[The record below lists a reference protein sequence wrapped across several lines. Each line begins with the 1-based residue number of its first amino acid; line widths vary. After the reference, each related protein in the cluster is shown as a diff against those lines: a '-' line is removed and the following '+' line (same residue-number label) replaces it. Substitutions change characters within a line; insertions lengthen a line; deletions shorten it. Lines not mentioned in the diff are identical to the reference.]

1 MMLGNGGTD
10 FQASQCIPMDLDAV
24 AAADAAVATDARCGY
39 TLNLWETDWPV
50 QLIEKKTSNDCTIP
64 VN

>member
-1 MMLGNGGTD
+1 MLGNGGTD

-39 TLNLWETDWPV
+39 TLNCLG
-50 QLIEKKTSNDCTIP
+50 N
-64 VN
+64 